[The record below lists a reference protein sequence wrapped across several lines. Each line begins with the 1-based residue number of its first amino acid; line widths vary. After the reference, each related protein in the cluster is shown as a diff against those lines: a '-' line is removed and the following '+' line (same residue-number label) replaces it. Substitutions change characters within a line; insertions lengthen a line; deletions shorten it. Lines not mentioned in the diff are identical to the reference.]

1 MNVNTLTLRD
11 RIVNGAELLDYERP
25 GWRDEIDLDE
35 LNLSD
40 MYNCVLGQVY
50 GSFTAGIRVLDIDS
64 KGRDYEAS
72 YGFEVSCAEAEE
84 DEYTAYDRLTLT
96 WVEYLSE

>member
-1 MNVNTLTLRD
+1 MNVNTLTLRE

-25 GWRDEIDLDE
+25 GWREEVDLDE
-35 LNLSD
+35 LNLGD
-40 MYNCVLGQVY
+40 MYNCVLGQFY
-50 GSFTAGIRVLDIDS
+50 GSYTTGTRALDIDG

-72 YGFEVSCAEAEE
+72 YGFEVSRAEAEE
-84 DEYTAYDRLTLT
+84 DEYAAYDRLTLA